1 MSTHEARSV
10 EVEVLDGEKLIGTAP
25 TEANGS
31 WTYTVSPFSEGIH
44 SFTARA
50 GGNTSETYTVVGGA
64 SELPIKEDFED
75 IPVGKLIIDTSI
87 IGPKSLTEITLRK
100 GQAKIALYP
109 AAPADRNSLHIG
121 NGATVEIV
129 PKSPAKSVTFSR
141 IPDTGVL
148 LVTYYDKDHYFLGEI
163 NDPIHEDKIE
173 FTHATPIG
181 LIELKV
187 KTNHWEVVDNFEF
200 S

>member
-75 IPVGKLIIDTSI
+75 IPVGKLVRDVTVTNPKTS
-87 IGPKSLTEITLRK
+87 TAITLRQ
-100 GQAKIALYP
+100 GDAQISIYSTH
-109 AAPADRNSLHIG
+109 RNCLFIYS
-121 NGATVEIV
+121 GAMIEIV
-129 PKSPAKSVTFSR
+129 PASPATSVAFLRLEDSENVR
-141 IPDTGVL
+141 I
-148 LVTYYDKDHYFLGEI
+148 TYYDNSGFFVGEI
-163 NDPIHEDKIE
+163 LSPKIGKVE
-173 FTHATPIG
+173 FSSTTPIS
-181 LIELKV
+181 LIEIDV
-187 KTNHWEVVDNFEF
+187 TSGRFREVIDDFEF

>member
-10 EVEVLDGEKLIGTAP
+10 EVEILEGEKLIGTAP

-75 IPVGKLIIDTSI
+75 IPVGKLVRDVTVTNPKTS
-87 IGPKSLTEITLRK
+87 TAITLRQ
-100 GQAKIALYP
+100 GDAQISIYSTH
-109 AAPADRNSLHIG
+109 RNCLFIYS
-121 NGATVEIV
+121 GAMIEIV
-129 PKSPAKSVTFSR
+129 PASPATSVAFLRLEDSENVR
-141 IPDTGVL
+141 I
-148 LVTYYDKDHYFLGEI
+148 TYYDNSGFFVGEI
-163 NDPIHEDKIE
+163 LSPKIGKVE
-173 FTHATPIG
+173 FSSTTPIS
-181 LIELKV
+181 LIEIDV
-187 KTNHWEVVDNFEF
+187 TSGRFREVIDDFEF

>member
-75 IPVGKLIIDTSI
+75 IPVGKLVRDVTVTNPKTS
-87 IGPKSLTEITLRK
+87 TAITLRK
-100 GQAKIALYP
+100 GAAQISLYSTHRNCLFLDPGAKVEI
-109 AAPADRNSLHIG
+109 APAS
-121 NGATVEIV
+121 A
-129 PKSPAKSVTFSR
+129 AMSVAHLRFSESSNNVR
-141 IPDTGVL
+141 I
-148 LVTYYDKDHYFLGEI
+148 TYYDNSGYFIGEI
-163 NDPIHEDKIE
+163 LSTNAEKVE
-173 FTHATPIG
+173 FSSTTPIS
-181 LIELKV
+181 LIEIDV
-187 KTNHWEVVDNFEF
+187 TGGAYREIIDNFDF

>member
-10 EVEVLDGEKLIGTAP
+10 EVEVLDGEKVIGTAP

-50 GGNTSETYTVVGGA
+50 GGNTSEKYTVVGGA

-75 IPVGKLIIDTSI
+75 IPVGELVRDVTVTN
-87 IGPKSLTEITLRK
+87 PKTLTAITLRQ
-100 GQAKIALYP
+100 GDAQISIYSTH
-109 AAPADRNSLHIG
+109 RNCLLIHS
-121 NGATVEIV
+121 GAMIEIV
-129 PKSPAKSVTFSR
+129 PASPATSVAFLRLEDSENVR
-141 IPDTGVL
+141 I
-148 LVTYYDKDHYFLGEI
+148 TYYDNSGFFVGEI
-163 NDPIHEDKIE
+163 LSPKIGKVE
-173 FTHATPIG
+173 FSSTTPIS
-181 LIELKV
+181 LIEIDV
-187 KTNHWEVVDNFEF
+187 TSGHFREVIDDFEF